1 MKMETKEEIYEKQ
14 NAEEYSQP
22 IDLDK
27 IRSLAILGQV
37 NAGKTNLAFWYL
49 KSYKGKRKI
58 YLFGYPIHSVEG
70 GFLLYIACEYCGQK
84 SCRCGAPLDWQ
95 GKRLTPRALDTA
107 TPSPAG
113 GSGILSRIIAE
124 LASV

>member
-1 MKMETKEEIYEKQ
+1 MQNIKLSNEEMYE
-14 NAEEYSQP
+14 
-22 IDLDK
+22 
-27 IRSLAILGQV
+27 ILQSAGSYLPLGNGQ
-37 NAGKTNLAFWYL
+37 A
-49 KSYKGKRKI
+49 

-95 GKRLTPRALDTA
+95 GKRLTSRALDTA

>member
-1 MKMETKEEIYEKQ
+1 MQNIKLSNEEMYE
-14 NAEEYSQP
+14 
-22 IDLDK
+22 
-27 IRSLAILGQV
+27 ILQSAGSYLPLGNGQ
-37 NAGKTNLAFWYL
+37 G
-49 KSYKGKRKI
+49 

-95 GKRLTPRALDTA
+95 GKRLTSRALDTA
-107 TPSPAG
+107 TPSHAG
-113 GSGILSRIIAE
+113 GSGILNRIIAE